1 MKKKLF
7 AIFGPILTALIALGI
22 CASIEPKDSS
32 KVLDKAA
39 SSMSQTV
46 LTGQVLKN
54 KILADREYVP
64 FFGSSEL
71 NRFDLTHPSVLAEK
85 YHRGY
90 TPFLIGSAGT
100 QSLTQY
106 QIMSSA
112 TKEIGAKRK
121 IVFIIS
127 PQWFTKGGVEPQ
139 YFNHWYSAVQTYSWL
154 QQVSSQKTITKEDRY
169 FANRILDFSVVKDSK
184 RLSHY
189 LSKIAKGEQLTTG
202 EQQRVNSMYERLV
215 REDRLLGHLGIESN
229 LGKIAKYAKQL
240 PEKYQYD
247 EISRLANKYGKK
259 GTSNNKLGIA
269 NGFFTTRLQGNVKRY
284 RGTQKSFDYRYSKE
298 YSDFEL
304 VLNRFA
310 DMKSDV
316 LFVITPVNTKW
327 SEVTG
332 LSQPMMRQTAK
343 KIQYQL
349 KSQGFNNVVNFVD
362 KGGDPYF
369 MTDTIHIGWQGWLQ
383 LDRYVKPFLES
394 PYKKTDYKINPY
406 FYTTDWQ
413 NRDPETLK

>member
-22 CASIEPKDSS
+22 CASIEPKDSPR
-32 KVLDKAA
+32 VLEKAS

-71 NRFDLTHPSVLAEK
+71 NRFDLTHPSVLAKK
-85 YHRGY
+85 YQRGY

-112 TKEIGAKRK
+112 TKEIGQKRK
-121 IVFIIS
+121 VVFIIS
-127 PQWFTKGGVEPQ
+127 PQWFVKGGIEEQ
-139 YFNHWYSAVQTYSWL
+139 YYNHWYSAVQMYSWL
-154 QQVSSQKTITKEDRY
+154 DQISDQTSFSKEERY
-169 FANRILDFSVVKDSK
+169 YAGRVLDFSVVNSSQK
-184 RLSHY
+184 LAHY
-189 LSKIAKGEQLTTG
+189 LNKVKTNQPFTSIEKRNIANT
-202 EQQRVNSMYERLV
+202 YDRLI
-215 REDRLLGHLGIESN
+215 REDRLFGHLGITSN
-229 LGKIAKYAKQL
+229 LTKINNFAKEL
-240 PEKYQYD
+240 PATYQYQK
-247 EISRLANKYGKK
+247 ISQLADKYGKE

-269 NGFFTTRLQGNVKRY
+269 NNFYTTRLQGNVNRY
-284 RGTQKSFDYRYSKE
+284 RGTQKSYDYRYSKE
-298 YSDFEL
+298 YSDLEL
-304 VLNRFA
+304 VLSKLA
-310 DMKSDV
+310 DMKADV
-316 LFVITPVNTKW
+316 LFVITPVNAKW

-332 LSQPMMRQTAK
+332 LSQPMMQETAK

-349 KSQGFNNVVNFVD
+349 KSQGFNNVVNFID
-362 KGGDPYF
+362 KGAEPCF

-383 LDRYVKPFLES
+383 LDQYVKPFLES
-394 PYKKTDYKINPY
+394 GYQSTDYKINPY
-406 FYTTDWQ
+406 FYTTNWQ
-413 NRDPETLK
+413 NRDPNTLK